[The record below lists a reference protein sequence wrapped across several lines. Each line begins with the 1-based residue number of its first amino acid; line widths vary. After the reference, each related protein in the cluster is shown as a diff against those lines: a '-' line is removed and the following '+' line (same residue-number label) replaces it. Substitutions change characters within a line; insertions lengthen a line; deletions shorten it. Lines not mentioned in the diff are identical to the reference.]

1 LIAISAGQYSHKKE
15 INPIKK
21 HIRYLNYGLLGLV
34 TMLHDTLGM
43 DVVMAQGDNYFPD
56 EFLERLE
63 GRGIRMDDIDA
74 VLLSVPSYYSVS
86 WCAEFCRIIKEK
98 YNK

>member
-1 LIAISAGQYSHKKE
+1 MKIQKLIAVSAGQYLHKKE
-15 INPIKK
+15 TNSIKK

-34 TMLHDTLGM
+34 TMLHDSL
-43 DVVMAQGDNYFPD
+43 DIDAIMAQGDNYFPD

-74 VLLSVPSYYSVS
+74 VLQ
-86 WCAEFCRIIKEK
+86 AHHKG
-98 YNK
+98 